1 MPWPNRVPAIR
12 DDSDPVSASGKQS
25 AAPREQVAL
34 ASCLEASH
42 SLRTVGKGDGV
53 GAVVDVEVRRRTH
66 QPVL

>member
-1 MPWPNRVPAIR
+1 MTQYQRVG
-12 DDSDPVSASGKQS
+12 SSLF